1 MSGIS
6 GVDQVLGQI
15 RAMRSLTQP
24 GAAAGVGAPNPLTN
38 PLTGLKPSQGVE
50 PVSDFS
56 SLLKSSV
63 QAVNATQQQAQT
75 AANAWE
81 RGDSEV
87 SLTQVMVSLQKADVS
102 FKAMMEVRNK
112 MVDAYQEVMRMSI

>member
-6 GVDQVLGQI
+6 GVDQVLSQI

-24 GAAAGVGAPNPLTN
+24 APGVGAPSA
-38 PLTGLKPSQGVE
+38 LTGLKPAQGVE

>member
-1 MSGIS
+1 MSSIS

-15 RAMRSLTQP
+15 RAMRSMTQP
-24 GAAAGVGAPNPLTN
+24 NATTSLNGSTPLS
-38 PLTGLKPSQGVE
+38 PLKPNEAIE
-50 PVSDFS
+50 PASDFG
-56 SLLKSSV
+56 SLLRTSV
-63 QAVNATQQQAQT
+63 NAVNATQQKAQEAT
-75 AANAWE
+75 RAWE

>member
-1 MSGIS
+1 MTSVS
-6 GVDQVLGQI
+6 GVDQILSQI
-15 RAMRSLTQP
+15 RAIRQQTATPEIAAP
-24 GAAAGVGAPNPLTN
+24 GALPRPDAVRAPGETVAAPG
-38 PLTGLKPSQGVE
+38 SF
-50 PVSDFS
+50 D
-56 SLLKSSV
+56 SLLKASV
-63 QAVNATQQQAQT
+63 QAVNETQQSAGAMAT
-75 AANAWE
+75 AWE

>member
-6 GVDQVLGQI
+6 GVDQILGQI
-15 RAMRSLTQP
+15 RAMRQQTAAP
-24 GAAAGVGAPNPLTN
+24 GEIAGLARPQGLQAPAALPEGDSFG
-38 PLTGLKPSQGVE
+38 G
-50 PVSDFS
+50 
-56 SLLKSSV
+56 LLKASV
-63 QAVNATQQQAQT
+63 QAVNQTQQKAGEMAT
-75 AANAWE
+75 AWE
-81 RGDSEV
+81 RGDSEI

>member
-15 RAMRSLTQP
+15 RAMRSLTQVSP
-24 GAAAGVGAPNPLTN
+24 EIGAPSS
-38 PLTGLKPSQGVE
+38 LTGLKPAQGVE
-50 PVSDFS
+50 PVSDFG

>member
-1 MSGIS
+1 MSS
-6 GVDQVLGQI
+6 LTGVDQLLGQI

-24 GAAAGVGAPNPLTN
+24 SSASVSGLNGITPAAPLS
-38 PLTGLKPSQGVE
+38 PGQRVE
-50 PVSDFS
+50 PQSDFG
-56 SLLKSSV
+56 SLLKTSV
-63 QAVNATQQQAQT
+63 DAVNATQQKAQHAT
-75 AANAWE
+75 SAWE

>member
-1 MSGIS
+1 MTGIS

-24 GAAAGVGAPNPLTN
+24 AGVGAPS
-38 PLTGLKPSQGVE
+38 PLTGLQPSQGVE
-50 PVSDFS
+50 PASDFS

-75 AANAWE
+75 TANAWE

-87 SLTQVMVSLQKADVS
+87 SLTQVMVSLQKASLS
-102 FKAMMEVRNK
+102 FQTMVQVRNK
-112 MVDAYQEVMRMSI
+112 LVGAYQEIMNMQV

>member
-1 MSGIS
+1 MTGIS

-24 GAAAGVGAPNPLTN
+24 GGMGGVAAPNPLSDLR
-38 PLTGLKPSQGVE
+38 PAQGVE
-50 PVSDFS
+50 PVNDFS

>member
-1 MSGIS
+1 MTGIS

-24 GAAAGVGAPNPLTN
+24 AGVGAPS
-38 PLTGLKPSQGVE
+38 PLTGLQPSQGVE
-50 PVSDFS
+50 PASDFS

-75 AANAWE
+75 TANAWE

-112 MVDAYQEVMRMSI
+112 MVEAYQEVMRMSI

>member
-1 MSGIS
+1 MTGIS

-15 RAMRSLTQP
+15 RAMRSLTQASP
-24 GAAAGVGAPNPLTN
+24 EIGAPS
-38 PLTGLKPSQGVE
+38 PLTGLKPTQGME
-50 PVSDFS
+50 PVSDFG

>member
-1 MSGIS
+1 MTGIS

-24 GAAAGVGAPNPLTN
+24 LPGVGTATAPIP
-38 PLTGLKPSQGVE
+38 LKPAQGVE
-50 PVSDFS
+50 PVSDFG
-56 SLLKSSV
+56 SLLKTSV
-63 QAVNATQQQAQT
+63 QAVNATQQQAETT
-75 AANAWE
+75 ATAWE

>member
-1 MSGIS
+1 MSSIS

-24 GAAAGVGAPNPLTN
+24 NQTSASGVSGLSPLAPTN
-38 PLTGLKPSQGVE
+38 PVRGVE
-50 PVSDFS
+50 PSSDFG
-56 SLLKSSV
+56 SLLKTSV
-63 QAVNATQQQAQT
+63 DAVNATQQKAQQAT
-75 AANAWE
+75 NAWE

>member
-6 GVDQVLGQI
+6 GVDQILGQI
-15 RAMRSLTQP
+15 RAMRQQTSAPAEIGGLARPQGLQAPQP
-24 GAAAGVGAPNPLTN
+24 AAGENDAFG
-38 PLTGLKPSQGVE
+38 GMLKA
-50 PVSDFS
+50 
-56 SLLKSSV
+56 SV
-63 QAVNATQQQAQT
+63 QAVNQTQQQAGAMAT
-75 AANAWE
+75 AWE

>member
-1 MSGIS
+1 MSSIS

-24 GAAAGVGAPNPLTN
+24 NQTSASGLGGISPLAPSNPVR
-38 PLTGLKPSQGVE
+38 GVE
-50 PVSDFS
+50 PRNDFS
-56 SLLKSSV
+56 SVLRTSV
-63 QAVNATQQQAQT
+63 DAVNATQQRAQQAT
-75 AANAWE
+75 SAWE
-81 RGDSEV
+81 RGDSEA

>member
-6 GVDQVLGQI
+6 GVDQILGQI
-15 RAMRSLTQP
+15 RAMRQQTVAP
-24 GAAAGVGAPNPLTN
+24 GELGGVGRPAPLAPGVAESAA
-38 PLTGLKPSQGVE
+38 PDSFGGMLKA
-50 PVSDFS
+50 
-56 SLLKSSV
+56 SV
-63 QAVNATQQQAQT
+63 QAVNQTQQQASQMAT
-75 AANAWE
+75 AWE
-81 RGDSEV
+81 RGDSEI

>member
-6 GVDQVLGQI
+6 GVDQILGQI
-15 RAMRSLTQP
+15 RAMRQQTVAPSAGT
-24 GAAAGVGAPNPLTN
+24 GVAGVGLPQGLQAPAPV
-38 PLTGLKPSQGVE
+38 GGEQDSFSGMLKA
-50 PVSDFS
+50 
-56 SLLKSSV
+56 SV
-63 QAVNATQQQAQT
+63 QAVNQTQQQAGAMAT
-75 AANAWE
+75 AWE

-112 MVDAYQEVMRMSI
+112 MVDAYQEVMRMSV

>member
-1 MSGIS
+1 MSSIS

-24 GAAAGVGAPNPLTN
+24 NQTSASGLGGISTLAPSNPVR
-38 PLTGLKPSQGVE
+38 GVE
-50 PVSDFS
+50 PSNDFS
-56 SLLKSSV
+56 SVLRTSV
-63 QAVNATQQQAQT
+63 DAVNATQQRAQQAT
-75 AANAWE
+75 SAWE
-81 RGDSEV
+81 RGDSEA

>member
-1 MSGIS
+1 MSSIS

-24 GAAAGVGAPNPLTN
+24 NQTSASGLGGISPLAPSNPVR
-38 PLTGLKPSQGVE
+38 GVE
-50 PVSDFS
+50 TSNDFS
-56 SLLKSSV
+56 SVLRTSV
-63 QAVNATQQQAQT
+63 DAVNATQQRAQQAT
-75 AANAWE
+75 SAWE
-81 RGDSEV
+81 RGDSEA

>member
-15 RAMRSLTQP
+15 RAMRSLTQATPPAGGVSAPTALQP
-24 GAAAGVGAPNPLTN
+24 GQGIAPA
-38 PLTGLKPSQGVE
+38 
-50 PVSDFS
+50 SDFS

>member
-1 MSGIS
+1 MSSIS

-24 GAAAGVGAPNPLTN
+24 NQTSASGVSGLSPLAPTN
-38 PLTGLKPSQGVE
+38 PVRGVE
-50 PVSDFS
+50 PSSDFG
-56 SLLKSSV
+56 SLFKTSV
-63 QAVNATQQQAQT
+63 DAVNATQQKAQQAT
-75 AANAWE
+75 NAWE

>member
-24 GAAAGVGAPNPLTN
+24 APAPGVGAPSA
-38 PLTGLKPSQGVE
+38 LTGLKPTQGVE

>member
-24 GAAAGVGAPNPLTN
+24 SPGVGAPSA
-38 PLTGLKPSQGVE
+38 LTGLKPTQGVE

>member
-1 MSGIS
+1 MSSIS

-24 GAAAGVGAPNPLTN
+24 NQTSASGLGEISPLAPSNPVR
-38 PLTGLKPSQGVE
+38 GVE
-50 PVSDFS
+50 PSNDFS
-56 SLLKSSV
+56 SVLRTSV
-63 QAVNATQQQAQT
+63 DAVNATQQRAQQAT
-75 AANAWE
+75 SAWE
-81 RGDSEV
+81 RGDSEA